1 MKYLKKLS
9 LILLA
14 SVAVLSGCTES
25 NIVSPSSGLVKGD
38 GKPDLEVNKDAPI
51 DWEEISSDVREE
63 YMDLR
68 GFCRLCAGYGCVL

>member
-38 GKPDLEVNKDAPI
+38 GKPDLEVNKDAPSI
-51 DWEEISSDVREE
+51 GR
-63 YMDLR
+63 R
-68 GFCRLCAGYGCVL
+68 